1 MTSRAT
7 VAASRSTSKAAKG
20 PRAGTSSG
28 GSGSSS
34 AQDRFDRRIR
44 ARRRRSWW
52 LAGSVVVLAAVLVA
66 GWWALWR
73 SDWFLV
79 EDVVVTGVEDRWKDS
94 VLQAAAIPMSQ
105 PLVEVDADRAAS
117 DVRSVGI
124 VDDVRIVRSWPST
137 ITVEVSAREAVL
149 AAQRPDGGIAV
160 VDDDGVTIE
169 VVETVPEALPVVR
182 SVGED
187 GASPVAYRAAW
198 RVMSALPG
206 GLLDQ
211 VTVASVSSADLVTLE
226 LGERTVVWGGP
237 EEAELKA
244 SVVEALLQSDA
255 VYVDVSAPRNPV
267 TRPS

>member
-1 MTSRAT
+1 MTGRTT
-7 VAASRSTSKAAKG
+7 VAAKGSTSKAAKG
-20 PRAGTSSG
+20 QRAGTSSG
-28 GSGSSS
+28 GSASSS

-52 LAGSVVVLAAVLVA
+52 LAGSVVLLGAVLAA

-79 EDVVVTGVEDRWKDS
+79 EDVVVTGVEERWKDP
-94 VLQAAAIPMSQ
+94 VLQAAAVPMSQ
-105 PLVEVDADRAAS
+105 PLVEVDTDRAAS

-124 VDDVRIVRSWPST
+124 VGDVRIVRSWPTT
-137 ITVEVSAREAVL
+137 ITVEVAAREAVL

-160 VDDDGVTIE
+160 VDADGVTIE
-169 VVETVPEALPVVR
+169 VVETAPAALPVVR
-182 SVGED
+182 SVGET
-187 GASPVAYRAAW
+187 GASPEAYRAAW
-198 RVMSALPG
+198 GVMSALPG
-206 GLLDQ
+206 ELLEQ
-211 VTVASVSSADLVTLE
+211 VTVATVSSADLVTLE

-244 SVVEALLQSDA
+244 SVVEALLDSDA
-255 VYVDVSAPRNPV
+255 GYVDVSAPRSPV